1 MISYRSK
8 GDAVD
13 LTVPAGSVTK
23 DVPVQIGQLIVIP
36 QVSITYSA
44 SLAQKFSGITRGVI
58 YGMVKKSGE
67 SWVEGDPLY
76 ADFETTPV
84 SLTKTAGD
92 NHQFGHSLEVVGSS
106 VTTSGEVLFQGN
118 LAMAD
123 ETT

>member
-13 LTVPAGSVTK
+13 LTVPSTSVVK
-23 DVPVQIGQLIVIP
+23 DVPKQIGQLIVIP
-36 QVSITYSA
+36 QVSVTYSA
-44 SLAQKFSGITRGVI
+44 SEAQKFSGITRGVI
-58 YGMVKKSGE
+58 TGMVKKTGE
-67 SWVEGDPLY
+67 SWVEGDPVY

-92 NHQFGHSLEVVGSS
+92 NHKFGHSLEAVDSS
-106 VTTSGEVLFQGN
+106 VATSGEVLFQGN
-118 LAMAD
+118 LATAD